1 MQTPIQGAFMKFN
14 SRFMLFLLTV
24 LGLTACSSAYYSG
37 LEKIGIPKRE
47 VMVHRV
53 EKARDT
59 QEETKQQ
66 FKSAL
71 DQFTV
76 MTDFKGGD
84 LEATYNKL
92 NGEYEASVNKAE
104 EVNKRIADIEDVSS
118 ALFSEWETEL
128 GQYSNASL
136 RRNSQQKL
144 TATKAHYLQ
153 LITAMRKAETKI
165 EPVLSVFHDQV
176 LYLKHNLNAQAIASL
191 KGQLDSVKSD
201 VSALVVE
208 MEKSINEADA
218 FIKTMEKQ

>member
-1 MQTPIQGAFMKFN
+1 MKFN

-71 DQFTV
+71 EQFTV

-92 NGEYEASVNKAE
+92 NGEYEASVKKAE

-144 TATKAHYLQ
+144 TATKAHYQQ

-165 EPVLSVFHDQV
+165 EPVLSVFRDQV

-191 KGQLDSVKSD
+191 KGQLESVKSD

>member
-1 MQTPIQGAFMKFN
+1 MTFN
-14 SRFMLFLLTV
+14 ARFMLFLL
-24 LGLTACSSAYYSG
+24 LFGLTACSSVYYSG

-71 DQFTV
+71 EQFTAA
-76 MTDFKGGD
+76 TNFKGGD

-92 NGEYEASVNKAE
+92 NGEYEASVKKAG
-104 EVNKRIADIEDVSS
+104 EVNKRIAEIENVSG

-128 GQYSNASL
+128 SQYSNAAMRKS
-136 RRNSQQKL
+136 SQQKL
-144 TATKAHYLQ
+144 TATKAHYQQ
-153 LITAMRKAETKI
+153 LLAAMRKAETKI
-165 EPVLSVFHDQV
+165 EPVLSVFRDQV

>member
-1 MQTPIQGAFMKFN
+1 MKFAGK
-14 SRFMLFLLTV
+14 FALFLFILA
-24 LGLTACSSAYYSG
+24 LSACSSVYYKG

-71 DQFTV
+71 EQFTAV
-76 MTDFKGGD
+76 TNFRGGD

-92 NGEYEASVNKAE
+92 NAEYEASVEKAE
-104 EVNKRIADIEDVSS
+104 EVNKRISDIEDVSE
-118 ALFSEWETEL
+118 ALFDEWENEL
-128 GQYSNASL
+128 NQYSNANL

-144 TATKAHYLQ
+144 IATKAHYNQ
-153 LITAMRKAETKI
+153 LIGAMRRAEAKI
-165 EPVLSVFHDQV
+165 EPVLSVFRDQV

-191 KGQLDSVKSD
+191 KGQLGSVQAD
-201 VSALVVE
+201 VSVLVAA
-208 MEKSINEADA
+208 MEKSINEANA
-218 FIKTMEKQ
+218 FIKTMEQQ

>member
-1 MQTPIQGAFMKFN
+1 MKFS
-14 SRFMLFLLTV
+14 SRFILFLLT
-24 LGLTACSSAYYSG
+24 LGLAACSSAYYSG

-71 DQFTV
+71 EQFTV
-76 MTDFKGGD
+76 MTNFKGGD

-92 NGEYEASVNKAE
+92 NGEYEASVKKAE

-128 GQYSNASL
+128 SQYSNASL

-144 TATKAHYLQ
+144 TATKAHYQQ
-153 LITAMRKAETKI
+153 LIAAMRKAETKI
-165 EPVLSVFHDQV
+165 EPVLSVFRDQV

>member
-1 MQTPIQGAFMKFN
+1 MKFTL
-14 SRFMLFLLTV
+14 RFALLWFV
-24 LGLTACSSAYYSG
+24 IGLIGWSTLYYSG

-59 QEETKQQ
+59 QQETKQQ

-71 DQFTV
+71 EQFTAA
-76 MTDFKGGD
+76 TNFKGGS
-84 LEATYNKL
+84 LESTYNKL
-92 NGEYEASVNKAE
+92 NGEYEASAKMAE
-104 EVNKRIADIEDVSS
+104 AVNKRISEIEDVSG

-128 GQYSNASL
+128 TQYGNASL
-136 RRNSQQKL
+136 RQSSQQKL
-144 TATKAHYLQ
+144 SATRTHYQ
-153 LITAMRKAETKI
+153 HLIAAMRQAEAKI

-191 KGQLDSVKSD
+191 KGQLGSVQTD
-201 VSALVVE
+201 VSTLITA

-218 FIKTMEKQ
+218 FIKTMEKP

>member
-1 MQTPIQGAFMKFN
+1 MKN
-14 SRFMLFLLTV
+14 LRYLVLLLVIAT
-24 LGLTACSSAYYSG
+24 LSACSTVYYKG

-47 VMVHRV
+47 VMVYRV

-71 DQFTV
+71 EQFTAV
-76 MTDFKGGD
+76 TNFNGGN

-92 NGEYEASVNKAE
+92 NAEYEASVKKAE
-104 EVNKRIADIEDVSS
+104 EVNKRIADIEDVSE
-118 ALFSEWETEL
+118 ALFAEWENEL

-136 RRNSQQKL
+136 RRSSQQKL
-144 TATKAHYLQ
+144 AATKSHYKQ
-153 LITAMRKAETKI
+153 LIAAMRRAESKI
-165 EPVLSVFHDQV
+165 EPVLTVFHDQV

-191 KGQLDSVKSD
+191 KGQLGSVQSD
-201 VSALVVE
+201 VSALVAA

-218 FIKTMEKQ
+218 FIKTMEQQ

>member
-1 MQTPIQGAFMKFN
+1 MKFG
-14 SRFMLFLLTV
+14 SRFMLFLLMF
-24 LGLTACSSAYYSG
+24 GLAACSSAYYSG

-71 DQFTV
+71 EQFTV
-76 MTDFKGGD
+76 MTNFKGGD

-92 NGEYEASVNKAE
+92 NGEYEGSVKKAE
-104 EVNKRIADIEDVSS
+104 EVKKRIADIEDVSS

-144 TATKAHYLQ
+144 ATTKAHYQQ
-153 LITAMRKAETKI
+153 LIAAMRKAETKI
-165 EPVLSVFHDQV
+165 EPVLSVFRDQV

>member
-1 MQTPIQGAFMKFN
+1 MNFMRIFG
-14 SRFMLFLLTV
+14 LLSLILV
-24 LGLTACSSAYYSG
+24 LSACSSIYYKG
-37 LEKIGIPKRE
+37 LEKIGIPKRD

-53 EKARDT
+53 EKARET

-71 DQFTV
+71 EQFTAV
-76 MTDFKGGD
+76 TNFKGGD

-92 NGEYEASVNKAE
+92 NGEYEASVKKAE
-104 EVNKRIADIEDVSS
+104 EVRKRISDIEDVSE

-136 RRNSQQKL
+136 RQNSQQKL
-144 TATKAHYLQ
+144 TATKAHYQQ
-153 LITAMRKAETKI
+153 LIEAMRRAEAKI
-165 EPVLSVFHDQV
+165 EPVLTVFRDQV

-191 KGQLDSVKSD
+191 KGQLGSVQSD
-201 VSALVVE
+201 VSALVAA

-218 FIKTMEKQ
+218 FIQTMEKQ

>member
-1 MQTPIQGAFMKFN
+1 MKFS
-14 SRFMLFLLTV
+14 SRFMLFLLTF
-24 LGLTACSSAYYSG
+24 GLAACSSAYYSG

-71 DQFTV
+71 EQFTV
-76 MTDFKGGD
+76 MTNFKGGD

-92 NGEYEASVNKAE
+92 NGEYEASVKKAE

-128 GQYSNASL
+128 SQYSNASL

-144 TATKAHYLQ
+144 TATKAHYQQ
-153 LITAMRKAETKI
+153 LIAAMRKAETKI
-165 EPVLSVFHDQV
+165 EPVLSVFRDQV

>member
-1 MQTPIQGAFMKFN
+1 MK
-14 SRFMLFLLTV
+14 SALRIALLLLMTT
-24 LGLTACSSAYYSG
+24 LSACSSVYYKG

-71 DQFTV
+71 EQFTAV
-76 MTDFKGGD
+76 TNFKGGD

-92 NGEYEASVNKAE
+92 NGEYEASVKKAE

-118 ALFSEWETEL
+118 ALFAEWETEL
-128 GQYSNASL
+128 GQYSNAAL
-136 RRNSQQKL
+136 RQNSQQKL
-144 TATKAHYLQ
+144 TATKAHYQQ
-153 LITAMRKAETKI
+153 LIAAMRRAEAKI
-165 EPVLSVFHDQV
+165 EPVLSVFRDQV

-191 KGQLDSVKSD
+191 KGQLGSVQSD
-201 VSALVVE
+201 VSALVTA

-218 FIKTMEKQ
+218 FIKTMEKP